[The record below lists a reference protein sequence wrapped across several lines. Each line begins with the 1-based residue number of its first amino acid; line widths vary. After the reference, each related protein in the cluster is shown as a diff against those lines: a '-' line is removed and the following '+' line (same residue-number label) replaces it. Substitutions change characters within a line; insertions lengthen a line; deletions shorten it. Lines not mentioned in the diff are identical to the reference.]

1 MKKTAQKAEN
11 KEEAKIDENK
21 LGFLKDYNE
30 LVKKWG
36 YALRPVI
43 KFELIRVAP
52 VVKKD
57 GGIIK

>member
-1 MKKTAQKAEN
+1 MKKAIKKN
-11 KEEAKIDENK
+11 KEEEIKIDENK
-21 LGFLKDYNE
+21 VGFLKDYNE